1 MKKQKDRALD
11 VPAEANRDKHINYL
25 EEAEKRSGT
34 ATRDSNAFKKRMH
47 QGTQKNEKR

>member
-25 EEAEKRSGT
+25 EEAEKRSGA
-34 ATRDSNAFKKRMH
+34 ATKDSNAFKKRMRT
-47 QGTQKNEKR
+47 GMQKNEKR